1 MKHKRVTIDDID
13 RAIQK
18 IARVDEKIDNYLFV
32 TTDEIDRPVAEYASQ
47 QYAKMG
53 STEIAIVDCIG
64 FLRHFLHFFHRKR
77 IDFLNAYQSLVL
89 ADPDSSVSVPLKTA
103 LLSLRLAAES
113 EA

>member
-1 MKHKRVTIDDID
+1 
-13 RAIQK
+13 
-18 IARVDEKIDNYLFV
+18 
-32 TTDEIDRPVAEYASQ
+32 
-47 QYAKMG
+47 MG

-89 ADPDSSVSVPLKTA
+89 ADPDSSVSVPLKSA